1 MTPPSRQP
9 GPDDTPGMTTPHERR
24 FKGLPVSPGIA
35 VGKLLVEAR
44 GCAAP
49 PVRSILPEEMDA
61 EWERFNTAIARTEE
75 ELQTLKAHVAKLSGA
90 TEAAIFDAHLLFLRD
105 RTIIAQLRK
114 TFPKRLQ
121 NIDAV
126 YYAVVQNFM
135 EIMRHVDDPYLRSR
149 VADIE
154 DVLQRVLKN
163 MAPSA
168 TAPRCTGEGPCIL
181 AAYDLSPSDT
191 ADLDHTEVLGF
202 VTEAGSGVSH
212 TAILARS
219 LGLPAVVAV
228 PHLIID
234 SRVGAPAILDGYRGY
249 LILDPAPETEE
260 YYRTLQEE
268 KEKAY
273 KALVA
278 MRDLPAE
285 TLDGRRI
292 RLAANVE
299 FAYEYGSIARS
310 GAEGVGL
317 FRTEFFLL
325 GGDGLPDEDAQ
336 YEHYR
341 QLVEACAPHEAIF
354 RTLDSGGD
362 KLPFEVLEEKENN
375 PFLGWRGIRVSL
387 SRPEIFKEQLRAI
400 LRASAHGKAAVMFPM
415 VSGITEVREARA
427 LLETCMDELR
437 ERGEPFDEHI
447 RVGIMIEVPSA
458 AMMADV
464 LARHVDFFS
473 IGTNDLTQYT
483 IAVDRV
489 NYRVASMFRPT
500 HPGVI
505 RLIRQTVNAGVPTA
519 VCGEMAADINVVPLL
534 LGLGVSELS
543 VGTHLLPVIRYAI
556 RNLNYAEC
564 REMAKKA
571 LKAEDSTTIRKL
583 SRELAQRSYPSLFS

>member
-1 MTPPSRQP
+1 MADE
-9 GPDDTPGMTTPHERR
+9 GHERR
-24 FKGLPVSPGIA
+24 LKGLPVSPGIA
-35 VGKLLVEAR
+35 VGTLRVEAR
-44 GCAAP
+44 GCSAP
-49 PVRSILPEEMDA
+49 LTRTILPTEMEQ
-61 EWERFNTAIARTEE
+61 EWQRFESALARTEE
-75 ELQTLKAHVAKLSGA
+75 ELHSLKARVEHLSGA
-90 TEAAIFDAHLLFLRD
+90 REAAIFDAHLLFLRD
-105 RTIIAQLRK
+105 RTILSRLREE
-114 TFPKRLQ
+114 FPRRLQ

-135 EIMRHVDDPYLRSR
+135 EVMLHVDDPYLRSR
-149 VADIE
+149 AADIG

-163 MAPSA
+163 MAPSCPY
-168 TAPRCTGEGPCIL
+168 PRGGRKSEPCVL

-191 ADLDHTEVLGF
+191 ADLDSASVLGF
-202 VTEAGSGVSH
+202 VTEAGSAVSH

-228 PHLIID
+228 PRLVMD
-234 SRVGAPAILDGYRGY
+234 SRVGRLAILDGYNGL
-249 LILDPAPETEE
+249 LIIDPTAETQEH
-260 YYRTLQEE
+260 YRALQAE

-273 KALVA
+273 RALIE
-278 MRDLPAE
+278 MKDLPAE
-285 TLDGRRI
+285 TLDGHVL

-299 FAYEYGSIARS
+299 FAHEYGAIQRS

-317 FRTEFFLL
+317 YRTEFFLL
-325 GGDGLPDEDAQ
+325 GGDGLPDEEAQ
-336 YEHYR
+336 YQHYR
-341 QLVEACAPHEAIF
+341 QLVESCAPHEVIF

-362 KLPFEVLEEKENN
+362 KLPFEVLEEKEDN

-400 LRASAHGKAAVMFPM
+400 LRASAHGKVGMMFPM
-415 VSGITEVREARA
+415 VSGLTEVKEVHA
-427 LLETCMDELR
+427 LLDECREELR
-437 ERGEPFDEHI
+437 ERGLAFDENI

-505 RLIRQTVNAGVPTA
+505 RLMKQAIASGIPTA
-519 VCGEMAADINVVPLL
+519 ICGEMGGDISLVPLL
-534 LGLGVSELS
+534 VGLGATELS
-543 VGTHLLPVIRYAI
+543 VGTHLLPLIRFAI
-556 RNLNYAEC
+556 RHLRYDEC
-564 REMAKKA
+564 REMAQQA
-571 LKAEDSTTIRKL
+571 LLAEDSRTIRDL
-583 SRELAQRSYPSLFS
+583 SRNLAMKSYPSLFD